1 MAGNLTLTMIKPQ
14 AVRDGHTGSILS
26 MIQAAGFRIVAMKS
40 LRLTAGQAEAFYA
53 VHRER
58 SFYHGLVRSM
68 SSGPIVAAI
77 LMKENAVESFRDLIG
92 ATDPAKAAPGTIRH
106 KYGTSIEANAV
117 HGSDSDTNA
126 VIECDFFFSQL
137 ERLL

>member
-1 MAGNLTLTMIKPQ
+1 MAGNLTLTMVKPR

-40 LRLTAGQAEAFYA
+40 LRLTADQAEAFYA

-58 SFYHGLVRSM
+58 SFYHDLVRSI

-77 LMKENAVESFRDLIG
+77 LMKENAVESFRELIG
-92 ATDPAKAAPGTIRH
+92 ATDPSKAAPGTIRH

-117 HGSDSDTNA
+117 HGSDSDDNA
-126 VIECDFFFSQL
+126 IIECNFFFSQL